1 MVDSQPQSCGYA
13 VSIENS
19 IELSTSPVHIYQQQ
33 QQITMQQP
41 LQSCINENQNCDN
54 EDVDDTNCIENSFLS
69 ENGQLFE
76 TMKLSKRNLRH

>member
-54 EDVDDTNCIENSFLS
+54 EDVDETSCIENSFLS

-76 TMKLSKRNLRH
+76 TMKLSKKN